1 METPKTKMQMVREY
15 LAENPKAKAKEVAEA
30 VGCCIGSVRLARN
43 TETYERQKS
52 RQKVYYHQKWIRN
65 REKII
70 EQKRQYRAAHRDQI
84 RVKKRRYYA
93 EKHSKE
99 QNNYKRHGQTWSTAY
114 TKAEAIRQYAAA
126 HPEAT
131 IKEVCSALQTHSN
144 CIAKAAPLFYK
155 EKVRKPVGRPVSNE
169 AAALQRECE
178 RLLEEM
184 ALCTTAEYPALARRY
199 SELQIRLDYALT
211 MANDANREL
220 VRSRALME
228 KQPLCQRVAN
238 GNGFA
243 HH

>member
-15 LAENPKAKAKEVAEA
+15 LAENPKAKAKEIAEA

-52 RQKVYYHQKWIRN
+52 RQKVYDHKKYERN
-65 REKII
+65 KEKQM
-70 EQKRQYRAAHRDQI
+70 EYQRRYRAAHREHV
-84 RVKKRRYYA
+84 RERKRRYYA

-99 QNNYKRHGQTWSTAY
+99 QNNYKRHGQTWTAAY
-114 TKAEAIRQYAAA
+114 TKAEAIRQYTAE

-131 IKEVCSALQTHSN
+131 IKEVCSALQTHNN
-144 CIAKAAPLFYK
+144 CIKQAAPLFYK
-155 EKVRKPVGRPVSNE
+155 TKVHRPAERPVTNE

-178 RLLEEM
+178 RLLDEM
-184 ALCTTAEYPALARRY
+184 ATCTTAEYPALARRY

-211 MANDANREL
+211 MDNSANREL
-220 VRSRALME
+220 VRSRAIME
-228 KQPLCQRVAN
+228 KRPLCQRVAN
-238 GNGFA
+238 GGGFA